1 MLLINSRPRIFQTA
15 PLLAEKGVP
24 EDRDSREMKREPVAK
39 LWQNF
44 KRGIV
49 GALYA
54 LSQNL
59 GGDDWL
65 RSDLWCRTPPD
76 NSHRNFHMKRGRP
89 PPPLKAT
96 VLDSLYP
103 SRSLIVSGLGDWN
116 KCLGIRG
123 NQIRFAWSC
132 SFSSSDVAC
141 QSNVQMCQGSYFLSS
156 NAISLILSEKGV
168 FHMLLDFKTSSDEFD
183 TNQTN
188 Y

>member
-1 MLLINSRPRIFQTA
+1 
-15 PLLAEKGVP
+15 
-24 EDRDSREMKREPVAK
+24 MKREPVAK
-39 LWQNF
+39 LWQYLE
-44 KRGIV
+44 
-49 GALYA
+49 GALLGALRA

-59 GGDDWL
+59 GVDDWL
-65 RSDLWCRTPPD
+65 RSDMWCRTPPD
-76 NSHRNFHMKRGRP
+76 NSHRNCSSTWREVAP

-132 SFSSSDVAC
+132 SFSSSDEAC
-141 QSNVQMCQGSYFLSS
+141 QSNVQMCQASYFLSS

-168 FHMLLDFKTSSDEFD
+168 FHMLLEFRTSSDYFN
-183 TNQTN
+183 TNPTN

>member
-1 MLLINSRPRIFQTA
+1 
-15 PLLAEKGVP
+15 
-24 EDRDSREMKREPVAK
+24 MKKEPVAK
-39 LWQNF
+39 LWQNLE
-44 KRGIV
+44 
-49 GALYA
+49 GALLGALRA

-65 RSDLWCRTPPD
+65 KVICGAGHHLTTLIETVLPHEERSPA
-76 NSHRNFHMKRGRP
+76 
-89 PPPLKAT
+89 PPLKAT

-123 NQIRFAWSC
+123 NQIRFAWSR
-132 SFSSSDVAC
+132 SFSSSDEAA
-141 QSNVQMCQGSYFLSS
+141 NPMCRCAKLH
-156 NAISLILSEKGV
+156 ISCHQTPFRWFCLKRGC
-168 FHMLLDFKTSSDEFD
+168 FTCSDEFN

>member
-1 MLLINSRPRIFQTA
+1 
-15 PLLAEKGVP
+15 
-24 EDRDSREMKREPVAK
+24 MKREPVAK
-39 LWQNF
+39 LWQYLE
-44 KRGIV
+44 
-49 GALYA
+49 GALLGALCA

-59 GGDDWL
+59 GVDDWL
-65 RSDLWCRTPPD
+65 RSDMWYLATLIETSTWREVA
-76 NSHRNFHMKRGRP
+76 P

-132 SFSSSDVAC
+132 SFSSSDEAC
-141 QSNVQMCQGSYFLSS
+141 QSNVQMCQASYFLSS

-168 FHMLLDFKTSSDEFD
+168 FYILLEFRTSSDEFN